1 MTDTRLEYLKR
12 VVDGLS
18 VEDQLSLIEHVA
30 KKLRQTQSTGSSSG
44 QEEQRAPVDLYG
56 IWRDHFPPDLD
67 IDAALQEI
75 RHEWEKEW
83 PEVFKS

>member
-1 MTDTRLEYLKR
+1 MTDTTLEYLKR

-18 VEDQLSLIEHVA
+18 VEDRLSLIEHVA
-30 KKLRQTQSTGSSSG
+30 KKLRLTQSAGSSSG
-44 QEEQRAPVDLYG
+44 QEEQRTPLDLYG
-56 IWRDHFPPDLD
+56 VWRDHFPADLD

-83 PEVFKS
+83 PEVFKP